1 MALITKDEFKK
12 LTKEKGNVVGV
23 ALKNNFEFVLEK
35 KGKEGLKKVERA
47 LEKLGFPLKYQEL
60 KSFQWLP
67 EKMNLILLL
76 VIRRT
81 FNWNDEMM
89 REMGRWTARAS
100 IITRIMM
107 KYFVSFDRVSKEV
120 SKYWRKYHTF
130 GSLEPEALNEKEKYA
145 ILVLTGYNFVDP
157 SHCRYMEGYFYQIA
171 SYIFPEEN
179 LKVEEIECILSDGKT
194 HRFKITW

>member
-1 MALITKDEFKK
+1 MVLISKEEFKK
-12 LTKEKGNVVGV
+12 LEREKGNVIGV

-35 KGKEGLKKVERA
+35 KGEAGIKKIEEQLKKI
-47 LEKLGFPLKYQEL
+47 GFPLKYREI
-60 KSFQWLP
+60 KSFQWFP

-81 FNWNDEMM
+81 FNWDDEIM
-89 REMGRWTARAS
+89 REMGRWTAKSS

-107 KYFVSFDRVSKEV
+107 KYFVSLERVSKEIN
-120 SKYWRKYHTF
+120 KYWRKYHTF
-130 GSLEPEALNEKEKYA
+130 GSLKPEIVDEKEKYA
-145 ILVLTGYNFVDP
+145 ILALEGYNFVDP

-171 SYIFPEEN
+171 SYILPVEN
-179 LKVEEIECILSDGKT
+179 LKIEEIECSSEKGK